1 MQNILSLDSVGMTV
15 AEMERSI
22 EFFTQVLSFE
32 KILDIEVSGRDY
44 DHLQG
49 LAGVNM
55 RVVRLQ
61 LGEEMLE
68 LTEYLHPKG
77 RPIPTDSRSC
87 DLWFEHIAIVVS
99 DMEQA
104 YRQLQGNVQPV
115 STQPQ
120 QIPAWNQA
128 AAGVQAFKFRDWEG
142 HNLELLHFPPDKG
155 NPKWQPP
162 NDRLFL
168 GIDHTAIAISNTE
181 SSTHFYD
188 DLLGLKLA
196 GQSLNYG
203 PEQDRL
209 DRLKDARVLITSH
222 QPTSGLGIEF
232 LNYLQPTDA
241 RPIPLDTQSND
252 LIHWQIRMVVSDAA
266 ALAQRLQAAG
276 VRFVSS
282 GLVLL
287 SDNKL
292 GFNRGFQ
299 ILDPDGH
306 AIQIVEAI
314 A

>member
-1 MQNILSLDSVGMTV
+1 MQHILSLDSIGMTV
-15 AEMERSI
+15 ADMELAV
-22 EFFTQVLSFE
+22 EFFTKLLSFE
-32 KILDIEVSGRDY
+32 KISDVEVSGIDY
-44 DHLQG
+44 DRLQG
-49 LAGVNM
+49 LAGVTM

-61 LGEEMLE
+61 LGKEILE
-68 LTEYLHPKG
+68 LTEYLRPKG

-104 YRQLQGNVQPV
+104 YQKIKGYVQPV

-120 QIPAWNQA
+120 KIPEWNQA
-128 AAGVQAFKFRDWEG
+128 AAGIQAFKFRDPDG
-142 HNLELLHFPPDKG
+142 HNLELLYFPPDKG
-155 NPKWQPP
+155 NPKWQQT
-162 NDRLFL
+162 NDQLFL

-181 SSTHFYD
+181 ISSQFYD
-188 DLLGLKLA
+188 GLLGMKLA

-203 PEQDRL
+203 SQQDQL
-209 DRLKDARVLITSH
+209 DRIDGARVLITSH
-222 QPTSGLGIEF
+222 QPTHGPGIEF

-241 RPIPLDTQSND
+241 RPMPLDTQSND
-252 LIHWQIRMVVSDAA
+252 LVHWQIRMAVKDVST
-266 ALAQRLQAAG
+266 LAQRLQSAG

-306 AIQIVEAI
+306 AIQLVDEIT
-314 A
+314 